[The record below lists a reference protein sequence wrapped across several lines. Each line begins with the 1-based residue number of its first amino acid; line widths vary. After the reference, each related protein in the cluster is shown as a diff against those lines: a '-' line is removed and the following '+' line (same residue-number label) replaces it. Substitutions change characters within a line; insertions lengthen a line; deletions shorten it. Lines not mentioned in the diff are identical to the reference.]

1 LPGFISQAKKM
12 NQQMSRDVV
21 IVNQLGLHA
30 RSAAK
35 IAQLAQQ
42 AAADIWL
49 EKDGEQADASS
60 IIDLLALVCPQGTKV
75 TVAISDAGDINILDA
90 LVELIDNGFGE

>member
-1 LPGFISQAKKM
+1 MKP
-12 NQQMSRDVV
+12 QMSRDVV
-21 IVNQLGLHA
+21 IVNELGLHA

-42 AAADIWL
+42 AAAYIWL

-60 IIDLLALVCPQGTKV
+60 IIDLLALACPQGTKV
-75 TVAISDAGDINILDA
+75 TVAISDGRDNNILNA
-90 LVELIDNGFGE
+90 LVDLIEKGFGE

>member
-1 LPGFISQAKKM
+1 MKPH
-12 NQQMSRDVV
+12 MSRDVL
-21 IVNQLGLHA
+21 IVNELGMHA

-60 IIDLLALVCPQGTKV
+60 IIDLLALACPQGTTV
-75 TVAISDAGDINILDA
+75 TVAISDGRDISILDA
-90 LVELIDNGFGE
+90 LVNLIEKGFGE

>member
-1 LPGFISQAKKM
+1 MKPH
-12 NQQMSRDVV
+12 MSRDVV
-21 IVNQLGLHA
+21 IVNELGMHA

-60 IIDLLALVCPQGTKV
+60 IIDLLALACPQGTTV
-75 TVAISDAGDINILDA
+75 TVAISDGRDINLLDA
-90 LVELIDNGFGE
+90 LVDLIEKGFGE